1 MSDKRTAAWWAVL
14 TLAVFLASVGG
25 SPAAA
30 EGSFEVYAGL
40 YYPDDEVIDEDL
52 TYGIRLGH
60 RFSDH
65 LGLEATLGRYETEVF
80 FVDVEAIF
88 VDLSLVFCT
97 NPGDNAE
104 FLIFGGPGWAFLEAD
119 AGFMEATDDSLTA
132 HLGAGLKI
140 ALGEKIYLR
149 PDVRGRWFEEG
160 DGGIDLEVSL
170 GLGFRF
176 GGP

>member
-1 MSDKRTAAWWAVL
+1 MSDKRTASWWAVL

-40 YYPDDEVIDEDL
+40 YYPDDGILDEDL

-65 LGLEATLGRYETEVF
+65 LGLEATLGRYETEVS

-88 VDLSLVFCT
+88 VDLSLVYCT
-97 NPGDNAE
+97 NPGASAE
-104 FLIFGGPGWAFLEAD
+104 LLIFGGPGWAFLEAD
-119 AGFMEATDDSLTA
+119 AGFMQATDDSLTA
-132 HLGAGLKI
+132 HLGTGLKI
-140 ALGEKIYLR
+140 ALGATTYLR
-149 PDVRGRWFEEG
+149 PDVRGRWYEEG
-160 DGGIDLEVSL
+160 GDEIDFEVSL